1 MSAGAHPD
9 FVVRQEDDV
18 IATRKVAIIAVAT
31 VVIGS
36 IAVLVS
42 GIMLTGILG
51 TLQPSAAG
59 RRGMRA
65 AGPDIAELEQTSI
78 GDLEVGVDLGERQR
92 AQLRRYG
99 WIQRDAGIAAIPI
112 ERAIDRVVEEAR

>member
-9 FVVRQEDDV
+9 FVVRQEEDRIATPTISV
-18 IATRKVAIIAVAT
+18 IAVST
-31 VVIGS
+31 VVIGA
-36 IAVLVS
+36 IAVLLS

-59 RRGMRA
+59 SRGVRA
-65 AGPDIAELEQTSI
+65 AGRDIADLEQTSI
-78 GDLEVGVDLGERQR
+78 IDLEYGVDLGEQQR
-92 AQLRRYG
+92 GQLHKYG
-99 WIQRDAGIAAIPI
+99 WIERDAGIAAVPI